1 MKKDYLKDEANVLR
15 VQKHQLNNAEN
26 EISEIDSILLTI
38 QSEQNDIIRRP
49 IDENVIIQ
57 GVAGSGKTTVAL
69 HKIAYLVYNY
79 INSVKQSQYLVI
91 GPNPVFIKYI
101 KTVLPDLDVSGV
113 SQLTFEQF
121 AKDYISEEIEINPS
135 NKNWAISKLSTCSF
149 G

>member
-1 MKKDYLKDEANVLR
+1 M
-15 VQKHQLNNAEN
+15 
-26 EISEIDSILLTI
+26 
-38 QSEQNDIIRRP
+38 
-49 IDENVIIQ
+49 
-57 GVAGSGKTTVAL
+57 

-121 AKDYISEEIEINPS
+121 AKDYIGEEIEINPS
-135 NKNWAISKLSTCSF
+135 NKK
-149 G
+149 